1 MDIFAKIT
9 GVKYTPLLCSKLKS
23 FSYNDFDATLSD
35 KATFILQIDPTKQ
48 IALSCWVSPK
58 RTRSYPY
65 SRVYDTLG
73 FSGKKATIIPVLK
86 DEGKQ
91 GDRDFLQWD
100 TISLMSLLG
109 VYVVISYYV
118 DASKSTRYTHKITGQ
133 KFNSEHIMSEIDRL
147 MSYQSD
153 ALHWNITQVEGI
165 GEIGS
170 QALNAYS
177 AISEKLNVEMHSWA
191 SAERRINILR
201 EGQAEFKAL
210 SRDLA
215 RQAQARESITTQ
227 PKEHVAGIKG
237 KLTIKNYLGGNYY
250 LTCDEVE
257 IHGDEIHLIEAK
269 HTKTDELPSL
279 GDIKDGLVKM
289 ILFTNLEHLKVDE
302 RDYNPV
308 PILKLTTGA
317 GFSLSSLS
325 SSQTNRL
332 TNLKREAETNGFQ
345 IMINDELFA

>member
-1 MDIFAKIT
+1 MDIFARIT
-9 GVKYTPLLCSKLKS
+9 GVTYTPLLCSKLKS
-23 FSYNDFDATLSD
+23 FSYGEFGAALSE

-65 SRVYDTLG
+65 SRVYDTLS
-73 FSGKKATIIPVLK
+73 FSGKKATIIPILK

-109 VYVVISYYV
+109 VYVIIGYYV
-118 DASKSTRYTHKITGQ
+118 DASKSTRYTNKITGQ
-133 KFNSEHIMSEIDRL
+133 TFNSEHIMSEIDQL

-153 ALHWNITQVEGI
+153 ALHWNMKQVEGI

-170 QALNAYS
+170 QALNAYL

-201 EGQAEFKAL
+201 EGQAEFKTL

-215 RQAQARESITTQ
+215 RQAQARESVTTQ
-227 PKEHVAGIKG
+227 PKEHIAGIKA

-269 HTKTDELPSL
+269 HTNKDELPSL

-289 ILFTNLEHLKVDE
+289 MLFTNLEHLKVGE
-302 RDYNPV
+302 TNYNPV
-308 PILKLTTGA
+308 PILKLTAGE
-317 GFSLSSLS
+317 GFSLNSLS
-325 SSQTNRL
+325 PSQKNRL
-332 TNLKREAETNGFQ
+332 TNLKQEAETNGFR
-345 IMINDELFA
+345 IIINDGFFA

>member
-1 MDIFAKIT
+1 
-9 GVKYTPLLCSKLKS
+9 
-23 FSYNDFDATLSD
+23 
-35 KATFILQIDPTKQ
+35 
-48 IALSCWVSPK
+48 
-58 RTRSYPY
+58 
-65 SRVYDTLG
+65 
-73 FSGKKATIIPVLK
+73 
-86 DEGKQ
+86 
-91 GDRDFLQWD
+91 
-100 TISLMSLLG
+100 
-109 VYVVISYYV
+109 
-118 DASKSTRYTHKITGQ
+118 
-133 KFNSEHIMSEIDRL
+133 

-177 AISEKLNVEMHSWA
+177 TISEKLNVEMHSWE

-237 KLTIKNYLGGNYY
+237 KLTIENYLGGNYY
-250 LTCDEVE
+250 FTCDEVE
-257 IHGDEIHLIEAK
+257 IHGEEIYLIEAK
-269 HTKTDELPSL
+269 HTNKDELPSL

-289 ILFTNLEHLKVDE
+289 ILFTNLKHLKIDE

-308 PILKLTTGA
+308 PILKLTTGE
-317 GFSLSSLS
+317 GFSLNLLS
-325 SSQTNRL
+325 RSQKNRL
-332 TNLKREAETNGFQ
+332 MNLKREAGTNGFQ
-345 IMINDELFA
+345 IMINDGFLA

>member
-1 MDIFAKIT
+1 MDIFARIT
-9 GVKYTPLLCSKLKS
+9 GIKYTPLLCSKLKS
-23 FSYNDFDATLSD
+23 FSYKDFDATLSD

-65 SRVYDTLG
+65 SRVYDTLS
-73 FSGKKATIIPVLK
+73 FSGKKATIIPILK

-109 VYVVISYYV
+109 VYVIISYYV

-133 KFNSEHIMSEIDRL
+133 QFNSEHIISEIDRL

-177 AISEKLNVEMHSWA
+177 TISEKLNVEMHSWE
-191 SAERRINILR
+191 SAERRISILR
-201 EGQAEFKAL
+201 EGQAEFKAF

-215 RQAQARESITTQ
+215 RQAQERESVTTQ
-227 PKEHVAGIKG
+227 PKERVEGIKG

-257 IHGDEIHLIEAK
+257 IHGDEIYLIEAK
-269 HTKTDELPSL
+269 HTNKDELPSL

-289 ILFTNLEHLKVDE
+289 ILFTNLENLNADE
-302 RDYNPV
+302 RDYTPV
-308 PILKLTTGA
+308 PVLKLTTGE
-317 GFSLSSLS
+317 GFSLNSLNR
-325 SSQTNRL
+325 SQKNRL
-332 TNLKREAETNGFQ
+332 MNLRREAETNGFR
-345 IMINDELFA
+345 IIINDGFFA

>member
-1 MDIFAKIT
+1 MDIFARIT

-23 FSYNDFDATLSD
+23 FSYKDFDATLSD
-35 KATFILQIDPTKQ
+35 KATFILQIDPTDQ

-58 RTRSYPY
+58 RTRSSPY

-73 FSGKKATIIPVLK
+73 FSGKKATIILILK

-109 VYVVISYYV
+109 VHVIISYYA
-118 DASKSTRYTHKITGQ
+118 DASKSTRYTHKIMGQ

-177 AISEKLNVEMHSWA
+177 TISEKLNVEMRSWE
-191 SAERRINILR
+191 SAERRISILR
-201 EGQAEFKAL
+201 EDQAEFKAL
-210 SRDLA
+210 SRNLA
-215 RQAQARESITTQ
+215 RQAQVRESVTIQ
-227 PKEHVAGIKG
+227 PKEHVEGIKG
-237 KLTIKNYLGGNYY
+237 KLTVRNYLGGNYY

-257 IHGDEIHLIEAK
+257 IHGDEIYLIEAK
-269 HTKTDELPSL
+269 HTNKDELPSL

-289 ILFTNLEHLKVDE
+289 ILFTNLEDLKVDG
-302 RDYNPV
+302 RNYNPV
-308 PILKLTTGA
+308 PVLKLTTGES
-317 GFSLSSLS
+317 FSLNSLNH
-325 SSQTNRL
+325 SQQNRL
-332 TNLKREAETNGFQ
+332 TILKREAETNGFQ
-345 IMINDELFA
+345 IIINDDFFS

>member
-1 MDIFAKIT
+1 MDIFARIT
-9 GVKYTPLLCSKLKS
+9 GVKYTPLLCSKLES
-23 FSYNDFDATLSD
+23 FSYKDFDATLSE
-35 KATFILQIDPTKQ
+35 KTTFILQIDSTKQ

-65 SRVYDTLG
+65 SRVYDTLS
-73 FSGKKATIIPVLK
+73 FSGKKATIIPILK

-109 VYVVISYYV
+109 VYVIISYYA
-118 DASKSTRYTHKITGQ
+118 DASKSRRYAHKITGQ
-133 KFNSEHIMSEIDRL
+133 KFNSGHIMSEIDRL

-153 ALHWNITQVEGI
+153 ALHWNMKQVEGI

-177 AISEKLNVEMHSWA
+177 VISEKLNVEMHSWE
-191 SAERRINILR
+191 SAERRIDILR
-201 EGQAEFKAL
+201 EGQAEFKTL
-210 SRDLA
+210 SRNLA
-215 RQAQARESITTQ
+215 KQAQARESITTQ
-227 PKEHVAGIKG
+227 PKEHIKGIKG

-257 IHGDEIHLIEAK
+257 IHGDEIYLIEAK
-269 HTKTDELPSL
+269 HTNKTELPSL

-289 ILFTNLEHLKVDE
+289 ILFTNLENLKIDE

-308 PILKLTTGA
+308 PVLKLTTVE
-317 GFSLSSLS
+317 GFTLNSLNR
-325 SSQTNRL
+325 SQKNRL
-332 TNLKREAETNGFQ
+332 TNLKWEAETNGFRL
-345 IMINDELFA
+345 MINDEFFA

>member
-1 MDIFAKIT
+1 MDIFARIT
-9 GVKYTPLLCSKLKS
+9 EVKYTPLLCSKLKS
-23 FSYNDFDATLSD
+23 FSYKDFDATLSE
-35 KATFILQIDPTKQ
+35 KTTFILQIDPTKQ
-48 IALSCWVSPK
+48 IALSSWVSPK

-65 SRVYDTLG
+65 SRVYDTLS
-73 FSGKKATIIPVLK
+73 FSGKKATIIPILK

-109 VYVVISYYV
+109 VYVIVSYYV
-118 DASKSTRYTHKITGQ
+118 DASKNTRYMNKITGQ

-177 AISEKLNVEMHSWA
+177 TISEKLNVEMHSWA
-191 SAERRINILR
+191 SAERRIDILR
-201 EGQAEFKAL
+201 EGQAEFKTL
-210 SRDLA
+210 SRNLA

-227 PKEHVAGIKG
+227 PKEHIEGIKG

-257 IHGDEIHLIEAK
+257 IHGDEIYLIEAK
-269 HTKTDELPSL
+269 HTNKAELPSL

-289 ILFTNLEHLKVDE
+289 ILFTNLERLKVDE
-302 RDYNPV
+302 RSYNRVPV
-308 PILKLTTGA
+308 LKLTTGE
-317 GFSLSSLS
+317 GFSLNSLNRP
-325 SSQTNRL
+325 QENRL
-332 TNLKREAETNGFQ
+332 MNLKQEAETNGFQ
-345 IMINDELFA
+345 ILISDEFFT